1 MIGGE
6 IALIVWK
13 LVFSIFMISILS
25 MAAYV
30 AVSFVRIIRDAE
42 PETEEPET
50 EEPETEEPVIE
61 ERETISACLSCRMR
75 KWCIDSV
82 QAHDYAAD
90 CFEPE
95 I

>member
-13 LVFSIFMISILS
+13 IVISMFIISILS

-30 AVSFVRIIRDAE
+30 VVAFVRLIRDAE
-42 PETEEPET
+42 PEIEEPEI
-50 EEPETEEPVIE
+50 EEP
-61 ERETISACLSCRMR
+61 ETISACLSCRMR
-75 KWCIDSV
+75 KWCLDSV
-82 QAHDYAAD
+82 QAHDYADD